1 MSIVPTNINYN
12 STILRQ
18 NLNSLVRTFPFLN
31 VQSVGLSVLRKNIY
45 VIKLG
50 KGTKKVFY
58 SASIHANEWIT
69 SVVLMKFVED
79 YANAYVQN
87 GKLYNYSVR
96 DLFNNVSIFI
106 MPMVN
111 PDGVDLVTGNILPSS
126 SAYNQAKSIA
136 NNYPDIPFPSGWKAN
151 IRGVDLNLQFPARM
165 GTS

>member
-31 VQSVGLSVLRKNIY
+31 VQSVGLSVLKKNIY

-87 GKLYNYSVR
+87 GKLIIILLEIYLIMF
-96 DLFNNVSIFI
+96 LF
-106 MPMVN
+106 
-111 PDGVDLVTGNILPSS
+111 LLCL
-126 SAYNQAKSIA
+126 
-136 NNYPDIPFPSGWKAN
+136 W
-151 IRGVDLNLQFPARM
+151 
-165 GTS
+165 

>member
-31 VQSVGLSVLRKNIY
+31 VQSVGLSVLKKNIY

-96 DLFNNVSIFI
+96 DYLIMFLF
-106 MPMVN
+106 
-111 PDGVDLVTGNILPSS
+111 LLCL
-126 SAYNQAKSIA
+126 
-136 NNYPDIPFPSGWKAN
+136 W
-151 IRGVDLNLQFPARM
+151 
-165 GTS
+165 

>member
-31 VQSVGLSVLRKNIY
+31 VQSVGLSVLKKNIY

-111 PDGVDLVTGNILPSS
+111 PDGVDIVNRCISS
-126 SAYNQAKSIA
+126 
-136 NNYPDIPFPSGWKAN
+136 
-151 IRGVDLNLQFPARM
+151 
-165 GTS
+165 